1 MVTLVLSIFIVAALL
16 VAATAYYR
24 PFSPAY
30 RRLRPLWALRAAMAL
45 LVLCAF
51 FEPVLNL
58 RLLRQDGET
67 ITVLLD
73 ASRSMR
79 LFKNDSL
86 VTRLIETIRQS
97 LPGFSKKTPS
107 LQVLC
112 FGDSL
117 RACAEP
123 VRCSYGD
130 GQSFFPIVAIS
141 ETLDQSRLI
150 LIVSDGNWSNPSLP
164 RAVMENKNRY
174 YLRLTGFTPAPYL
187 SAECISFQPH
197 VAQDSPS
204 VATLAIQGFKKNG
217 QPLEIVAREKG
228 RCVFQ
233 TLRKADSGYFSDTV
247 SVRFPSSR
255 PGRYCDAVRVGA
267 GDSLCRRLH
276 LVGDV
281 VPREF
286 TAAFYNSAPTLDR
299 RFLSLALT
307 ATGGWKQE
315 NGAGA
320 DALFLFDWDDR
331 ARQAFSRLKPSGIA
345 VFVGCLPCSTRYIGT
360 LDSFSVLAAQPDDSL
375 TRRLEAMNVP
385 PPSCIVA
392 SACPALSSRR
402 TLLQCVA
409 RKKTPLGMTSD
420 SLPFLFWG
428 SFGGRGALVLAAR
441 DIWKMEFLP
450 LAVDRENENPSFL
463 RDVLAILRE
472 RLYANVNRR
481 FFVYPAAAEL
491 YDQDSAGFAMVF
503 PEVGA
508 ETGESALPA
517 KIIFSVTRDGSPLLD
532 TTFVANVREA
542 GAQTLRLPPLPS
554 GACCYTATLFQGAS
568 RFVIADT
575 AFVQHADGEC
585 SIPGQNT
592 VLLNQVAVPLELGE
606 VEGALRAA
614 INAAAGKNI
623 STRTLTLQ
631 IRQSWP
637 LLLALIFL
645 LTAEWLWR
653 RKAGLDR

>member
-1 MVTLVLSIFIVAALL
+1 MVTLVLSFFIAAALL

-30 RRLRPLWALRAAMAL
+30 RRFRPLWALRAAIAL
-45 LVLCAF
+45 LLLCAF
-51 FEPVLNL
+51 FEPVLTM
-58 RLLRQDGET
+58 RLLRQDGGT

-79 LFKNDSL
+79 LFKTDSL
-86 VTRLIETIRQS
+86 VTRLIETIRS
-97 LPGFSKKTPS
+97 SCIGSSKKTPS

-117 RACAEP
+117 RACAQP
-123 VRCSYGD
+123 GRCSYGD

-164 RAVMENKNRY
+164 RSVLENKNRY
-174 YLRLTGFTPAPYL
+174 YLRLPGFSPSPYL
-187 SAECISFQPH
+187 NAECISFQPH
-197 VAQDSPS
+197 AAQDSPS
-204 VATLAIQGFKKNG
+204 VATLAIQGFKNNG
-217 QPLEIVAREKG
+217 RPLEIIAREKG
-228 RCVFQ
+228 RCVFRA
-233 TLRKADSGYFSDTV
+233 LRNADSGYFSDTV

-255 PGRYCDAVRVGA
+255 PGRYCYSVRMGV

-299 RFLSLALT
+299 RFLSLAL
-307 ATGGWKQE
+307 AAAGGWKQK
-315 NGAGA
+315 NSAGA

-331 ARQAFSRLKPSGIA
+331 ARKAFSRLKLSGVAAFI
-345 VFVGCLPCSTRYIGT
+345 GCLPCSTRYTGA
-360 LDSFSVLAAQPDDSL
+360 LDSFSLLSAQPDDSL
-375 TRRLEAMNVP
+375 TRQLEAMNVP
-385 PPSCIVA
+385 PPSCITA

-402 TLLQCVA
+402 LLLQCVA

-420 SLPFLFWG
+420 SLPFLYWG
-428 SFGGRGALVLAAR
+428 SFGGRDALVLAAR

-450 LAVDRENENPSFL
+450 LSVDRENETPSFL
-463 RDVLAILRE
+463 QDVLSMVRE

-481 FFVYPAAAEL
+481 FFVYPAAAEV

-503 PEVGA
+503 PEGPA
-508 ETGESALPA
+508 EIGNPSLPA
-517 KIIFSVTRDGSPLLD
+517 KITFSMTRDGSPLLD
-532 TTFVANVREA
+532 TTFFANVREP

-568 RFVIADT
+568 RFVITDT
-575 AFVQHADGEC
+575 AFVQHADGEW

-606 VEGALRAA
+606 VEGALHAA
-614 INAAAGKNI
+614 INAAPREKT

-631 IRQSWP
+631 LRQSWP

-645 LTAEWLWR
+645 LTAEWLLR